1 MEVLMFS
8 TFGFKTLIHNLQLVF
23 FEGGGNF
30 ASKWGAVSLLLL
42 LLLSSTMTLQC
53 S

>member
-23 FEGGGNF
+23 LVGGEF
-30 ASKWGAVSLLLL
+30 RL
-42 LLLSSTMTLQC
+42 
-53 S
+53 

>member
-23 FEGGGNF
+23 LGGGNF
-30 ASKWGAVSLLLL
+30 AFKWGAVSLLLLL